1 MSFRIIVGLV
11 LTATLSG
18 CFDGSSG
25 SSTAAS
31 GTAATTATAATSTAS
46 GSITSTAS
54 VSDTTVTPIMLSGVP
69 AASVTAGSA
78 YSFTP
83 TVSAAT
89 GVVTYAVSGLPSW
102 ATFDSSTGTLSG
114 TPSTAAVGTTG
125 NITITATDGT
135 SSGSVG
141 PFVIRI
147 NPETPVTAAAPPVI
161 SGTPGTAITS
171 GQTYAFLPVASD
183 AAGNALTFAITN
195 CPAWATFST
204 ATGMLSGVPTAAQ
217 AGTYTNITI
226 TVSDGT
232 LSAALPAFTIVVTAA
247 SPDMPAISG
256 TPAVTVVAGQAYA
269 FQPTASDP
277 AGKALTYSITN
288 PPVWATFS
296 TTTGKLSGT
305 PGATQVGPYAG
316 IVISAD
322 NGTQMTSLPAFTIQ
336 VTAAPAPDAPT
347 IAGTAGSTVTAG
359 QAYSFTPT
367 ASDPEGKTL
376 TFSIANRPDW
386 ATFNAA
392 TGTLSGTPTTAQ
404 AGSYPGIA
412 ITVTNGSAT
421 ASLTAF
427 GITVTVPAPPAS
439 PTISGSPATTVVAG
453 AAYSFTPTT
462 TDPSHGTL
470 TFSITHAPSWA
481 TFDAATGQLS
491 GTPSAANVGASTA
504 ITISVSD
511 GTTSATLPAFTITVT
526 AAPVTN
532 GSANLSWTAP
542 TTNIDGTPLT
552 NLSGYVIYYGNSATS
567 MTQSVQ
573 ITDPATT
580 STVISGLTSGTWYF
594 DIEAVNSAN
603 VESPA
608 SAVASKTI

>member
-1 MSFRIIVGLV
+1 MSFRIMVGLV

-31 GTAATTATAATSTAS
+31 GSAGTAATSTAS
-46 GSITSTAS
+46 GSITSTSS
-54 VSDTTVTPIMLSGVP
+54 VSDTTVKPIVLSGVP

-78 YSFTP
+78 YSFAP

-89 GVVTYAVSGLPSW
+89 GVVTYSVSGLPSW

-161 SGTPGTAITS
+161 SGVPGTAITS
-171 GQTYAFLPVASD
+171 GQSYAFLPVASD

-195 CPAWATFST
+195 CPAWAAFST
-204 ATGMLSGVPTAAQ
+204 ATGMLTGVPTAAQ
-217 AGTYTNITI
+217 AGSYTKITI

-232 LSAALPAFTIVVTAA
+232 LSATLPAFTIVVTAA

-296 TTTGKLSGT
+296 TATGKLSGT

-322 NGTQMTSLPAFTIQ
+322 NGTQMTPLPAFTIQ

-367 ASDPEGKTL
+367 ATDPDGKTL

-392 TGTLSGTPTTAQ
+392 TGTLSGTPTAAQ

-421 ASLTAF
+421 ASLAAF
-427 GITVTVPAPPAS
+427 GITVSVPAPPV
-439 PTISGSPATTVVAG
+439 TTAT
-453 AAYSFTPTT
+453 
-462 TDPSHGTL
+462 
-470 TFSITHAPSWA
+470 
-481 TFDAATGQLS
+481 
-491 GTPSAANVGASTA
+491 
-504 ITISVSD
+504 
-511 GTTSATLPAFTITVT
+511 
-526 AAPVTN
+526 
-532 GSANLSWTAP
+532 LSWTAP
-542 TTNIDGTPLT
+542 TTNVDGTPLT
-552 NLSGYVIYYGNSATS
+552 NLAGYVIYYGNSASS

-580 STVISGLTSGTWYF
+580 STVISGLTPGTWYF

-608 SAVASKTI
+608 SAMASKTIS